1 MFAVLQ
7 TPVGVFVLRSPGLC
21 HRDSCVTTKEMLCFP
36 PSKSHIEGNL
46 HNSPWNW
53 GLAQIGEL
61 PRGHI
66 SEVRTSKA
74 EPGLGL
80 LCQCLQ
86 ARSWEVFSRVVPLPL
101 CVYSAHPLLRAVGI
115 AAGHRQL
122 TDCIRWEQDWGMAL
136 REAWIYYDAWY
147 ARWYVT
153 QRIQFVKCPFM
164 FSKKSITFIQDS
176 CLKSRLFASRQ
187 TECK

>member
-101 CVYSAHPLLRAVGI
+101 CVYSAHPLLCSGNCCGAQTANRLHTVRAGLRHGFERSMDLLWCVVC
-115 AAGHRQL
+115 
-122 TDCIRWEQDWGMAL
+122 TMIRDTEDTVCEMSF
-136 REAWIYYDAWY
+136 
-147 ARWYVT
+147 YV
-153 QRIQFVKCPFM
+153 Q
-164 FSKKSITFIQDS
+164 
-176 CLKSRLFASRQ
+176 
-187 TECK
+187 